1 MLVVMMMLC
10 QLPDRKYDT
19 VEEAVRGRGNDK
31 NFFMSRGRRN
41 SFPLN
46 LSST

>member
-19 VEEAVRGRGNDK
+19 VEEAVRGRGNT
-31 NFFMSRGRRN
+31 NFLSLVAEGTVSR
-41 SFPLN
+41 LI
-46 LSST
+46 